1 MDSVL
6 SIRTPGGVAMQ
17 PTESE
22 DASAVRRPLRPAWL
36 VAWLL
41 LVWLVG
47 TFPAPAAPSVP
58 SSRGATAD
66 DTQQVTLNLKDTDIQ
81 ALIATVAEVTGKNFV
96 VDPRVK
102 GKVTVI
108 SSRPVNQNELYQ
120 VFLSILQVHGFAAVP
135 SGSVIKIVPDVT
147 AKQDAIP
154 VVTRRHPGVG
164 DEMVTRVIHV
174 SNVSAAQLVPILR
187 PLVPQQGHLAAYPSS
202 NMLVISD
209 RADNV
214 ERMVRIIRRIDSSS
228 SSGVDIVPL
237 RHASAG
243 DVVRI
248 LTSLLQSERRGRGGA
263 GAAPVVVADERTNSV
278 LIGGDASDRLR
289 LKALVAHLDTPMQS
303 TGNTQVVYLHYADAK
318 KLVPVLQSVVK
329 GQAAK
334 GGKGTAAV
342 QAQDVEIAADESTN
356 ALVITAPPD
365 MQRSLRGV
373 IRRLD
378 IRRAQVLVEAVI
390 AEVSADNAA
399 QLGVQFNAAQNLDSR
414 GPIGGTNFS
423 AAGPSLTNM
432 MQNPLAVGNGLSVG
446 FIRGTSALF
455 GTQVLNIATL
465 IQALAS
471 ESSTNILS
479 TPTLLT
485 LDNQEAEIIVGQN
498 VPFVTGRYT
507 NAGATAGVVTPF
519 QTIQRH
525 DVGLTL
531 KVKPQINEGNTV
543 KLQIQQEVS
552 SLTNST
558 QAADVITNKR
568 SIKTTV
574 LVDSGRIVVLGGL
587 IDEVH
592 KENEQKVPIL
602 GDLPVIGA
610 LFRSRQS
617 QLNKTNLMVFL
628 RPVILRDARH
638 ARDYTDEKYD
648 YIRAQ
653 QMALQSKGVFLMP
666 GEKAPMLP
674 RLPAPGADTRLPPP
688 FEPQSPAPARPHAA
702 ASGSH

>member
-1 MDSVL
+1 
-6 SIRTPGGVAMQ
+6 
-17 PTESE
+17 
-22 DASAVRRPLRPAWL
+22 
-36 VAWLL
+36 
-41 LVWLVG
+41 
-47 TFPAPAAPSVP
+47 
-58 SSRGATAD
+58 
-66 DTQQVTLNLKDTDIQ
+66 
-81 ALIATVAEVTGKNFV
+81 
-96 VDPRVK
+96 
-102 GKVTVI
+102 
-108 SSRPVNQNELYQ
+108 
-120 VFLSILQVHGFAAVP
+120 
-135 SGSVIKIVPDVT
+135 
-147 AKQDAIP
+147 
-154 VVTRRHPGVG
+154 
-164 DEMVTRVIHV
+164 
-174 SNVSAAQLVPILR
+174 
-187 PLVPQQGHLAAYPSS
+187 
-202 NMLVISD
+202 MLVISD

-214 ERMVRIIRRIDSSS
+214 ERIVRIIRRIDSSS

-237 RHASAG
+237 QHASAG

-278 LIGGDASDRLR
+278 LIGGDESDRLR
-289 LKALVAHLDTPMQS
+289 LKALVAHLDTAMQS

-334 GGKGTAAV
+334 GGKGAAV

-365 MQRSLRGV
+365 MQRSLHGV

-423 AAGPSLTNM
+423 TAGSSLTSVM
-432 MQNPLAVGNGLSVG
+432 RNPLSVGNGLSVG
-446 FIRGTSALF
+446 FIRGTSTLF

-507 NAGATAGVVTPF
+507 NTGATAGVVTPF

-552 SLTNST
+552 SLTKST

-587 IDEVH
+587 IDETH

-617 QLNKTNLMVFL
+617 ELNKTNLMVFL
-628 RPVILRDARH
+628 RPVILRDAGR

-674 RLPAPGADTRLPPP
+674 ALGADTRLPPP
-688 FEPQSPAPARPHAA
+688 FEPRPSAPTRPPAA

>member
-1 MDSVL
+1 
-6 SIRTPGGVAMQ
+6 MQ

-22 DASAVRRPLRPAWL
+22 DASAIRRPLRPARL
-36 VAWLL
+36 SAWLL

-58 SSRGATAD
+58 PDRGAAAG

-187 PLVPQQGHLAAYPSS
+187 PLIPQQGHLAAYPSS

-214 ERMVRIIRRIDSSS
+214 KRIARIIRRIDSSS

-289 LKALVAHLDTPMQS
+289 LKALVVHLDTAMQS

-334 GGKGTAAV
+334 GGKGAAA

-365 MQRSLRGV
+365 VQRSLRGV
-373 IRRLD
+373 ISRLD

-399 QLGVQFNAAQNLDSR
+399 QLGVQFNAAQNLDSG

-432 MQNPLAVGNGLSVG
+432 MQNPLSVGTGLSVG
-446 FIRGTSALF
+446 FIRGASTLF
-455 GTQVLNIATL
+455 GTQVLNISTL

-507 NAGATAGVVTPF
+507 NTGATAGVVTPF

-587 IDEVH
+587 IQETH

-628 RPVILRDARH
+628 RPVILRDAGR

-688 FEPQSPAPARPHAA
+688 FEPRSPAPARPRAA